1 MKRQFPMPLK
11 IDCSGLS
18 QKSIN
23 DLADRLRLHFF
34 DVDVFSDTIY
44 AAKPVNQLRYE
55 KAWRI
60 LDLFA
65 VNVS

>member
-1 MKRQFPMPLK
+1 MKRHFPIPLK

-18 QKSIN
+18 QKAIA
-23 DLADRLRLHFF
+23 DLADRLRIHFF
-34 DVDVFSDTIY
+34 DVDIFSDTIF

-60 LDLFA
+60 IDLFGVKA
-65 VNVS
+65 Y